1 MMDREEQY
9 RVMLCTLALAALVA
23 AFVAAA
29 KLAARW

>member
-1 MMDREEQY
+1 MDLEEQK